1 MKTLNENLIEF
12 KKYLKSEIA
21 KRKELKLIAN
31 RSSKDENY
39 NLEETSNAKSKLEET
54 LEDIHAI
61 NVAYYIV
68 KHNLNLDEQKKYLVY
83 CNETYK
89 KPYIF
94 SYPQTFTNE
103 YSYRYNR
110 IQQLIK
116 KYKASNYEES
126 KINN

>member
-31 RSSKDENY
+31 RSSKNENY

-89 KPYIF
+89 KHYMF
-94 SYPQTFTNE
+94 SYQTFTNE
-103 YSYRYNR
+103 YYYLYKR

>member
-1 MKTLNENLIEF
+1 MKTLNENVIKF
-12 KKYLKSEIA
+12 KKYLKSEIT

-39 NLEETSNAKSKLEET
+39 NLTESSNAKSKLEDT

-68 KHNLNLDEQKKYLVY
+68 KHNLNLDKQKEYLAY

-89 KPYIF
+89 KHYMY
-94 SYPQTFTNE
+94 SYQTFTNE
-103 YSYRYNR
+103 YYYLYKR

-116 KYKASNYEES
+116 KYSYSNYEES

>member
-1 MKTLNENLIEF
+1 MKTLNKNLIEF

-89 KPYIF
+89 
-94 SYPQTFTNE
+94 SSTCAL
-103 YSYRYNR
+103 RR
-110 IQQLIK
+110 CGV
-116 KYKASNYEES
+116 
-126 KINN
+126 

>member
-1 MKTLNENLIEF
+1 MKTLNKNLIEF

-54 LEDIHAI
+54 LKDIHAI

-89 KPYIF
+89 KPHMF
-94 SYPQTFTNE
+94 SYQTFTNE
-103 YSYRYNR
+103 YYYLYKR

>member
-39 NLEETSNAKSKLEET
+39 NLEETSDAKSKLEET

-68 KHNLNLDEQKKYLVY
+68 KHNLNLDEQKSIQYTVMKHIKNIICFHIKHLLM
-83 CNETYK
+83 NII
-89 KPYIF
+89 IF
-94 SYPQTFTNE
+94 IRE
-103 YSYRYNR
+103 YSN
-110 IQQLIK
+110 
-116 KYKASNYEES
+116 
-126 KINN
+126 

>member
-1 MKTLNENLIEF
+1 MKTLNRNLIEF

-68 KHNLNLDEQKKYLVY
+68 KHNLNLDEQKKYGVLGIEIEV
-83 CNETYK
+83 
-89 KPYIF
+89 
-94 SYPQTFTNE
+94 SM
-103 YSYRYNR
+103 
-110 IQQLIK
+110 
-116 KYKASNYEES
+116 
-126 KINN
+126 

>member
-1 MKTLNENLIEF
+1 MKTLNENVIKF

-31 RSSKDENY
+31 RSSKEENY
-39 NLEETSNAKSKLEET
+39 NLAESSNAKSKLEDT

-68 KHNLNLDEQKKYLVY
+68 KHNLNLDKQKEYLAY

-89 KPYIF
+89 KHYMY
-94 SYPQTFTNE
+94 SYQTFTNE
-103 YSYRYNR
+103 YYYLYKR

-116 KYKASNYEES
+116 KYSYSNYEES

>member
-1 MKTLNENLIEF
+1 MKTLNENVIKF
-12 KKYLKSEIA
+12 KKYLKSEIT

-39 NLEETSNAKSKLEET
+39 NLAESSNAKSKLEDT

-68 KHNLNLDEQKKYLVY
+68 KHNLNLDKQKEYLAY

-89 KPYIF
+89 KHYMY
-94 SYPQTFTNE
+94 SYQTFTNE
-103 YSYRYNR
+103 YYYLYKR

-116 KYKASNYEES
+116 KYSYSNYEES

>member
-68 KHNLNLDEQKKYLVY
+68 KHNLNLDEQKK
-83 CNETYK
+83 
-89 KPYIF
+89 IF
-94 SYPQTFTNE
+94 S
-103 YSYRYNR
+103 
-110 IQQLIK
+110 IL
-116 KYKASNYEES
+116 
-126 KINN
+126 

>member
-1 MKTLNENLIEF
+1 MKALNENVIKF

-39 NLEETSNAKSKLEET
+39 NLTESSNAKSKLEDT

-68 KHNLNLDEQKKYLVY
+68 KHNLNLDKQKEYLAY

-89 KPYIF
+89 KHYMY
-94 SYPQTFTNE
+94 SYQTFTNE
-103 YSYRYNR
+103 YYYLYKR

-116 KYKASNYEES
+116 KYSYSNYEES